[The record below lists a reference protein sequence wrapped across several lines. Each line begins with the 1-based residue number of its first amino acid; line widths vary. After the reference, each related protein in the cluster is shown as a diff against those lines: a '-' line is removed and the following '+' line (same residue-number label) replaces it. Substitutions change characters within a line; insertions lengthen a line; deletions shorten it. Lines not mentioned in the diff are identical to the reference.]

1 MSDGAT
7 KGRSAATRSSVGD
20 AAATLLAHMT
30 TILGGAIEARVR
42 LAAALREAGL
52 TAIPE
57 DPAVVMVFVRTFLVE
72 PLSTL
77 CGPRLTARFVEDVE
91 RLIVP
96 RSDVR
101 LRPRAEGDLGE
112 LKPRVGLVDDEPF
125 RRSSVA
131 RALLH
136 AGLDVIVL
144 EPEQILATDVDVLVA
159 LGDAADPEV
168 LRDLTMPIVRTQANA
183 LAGEVVVRSTAPR
196 DIAEAVRSLVR
207 NKP

>member
-1 MSDGAT
+1 
-7 KGRSAATRSSVGD
+7 
-20 AAATLLAHMT
+20 MT

-42 LAAALREAGL
+42 LEAALRHAGL

-77 CGPRLTARFVEDVE
+77 CGPRVTARFVEDLE
-91 RLIVP
+91 RQIVP

-101 LRPRAEGDLGE
+101 MRPRADGEHGE
-112 LKPRVGLVDDEPF
+112 LKPCVGLVDDEPF
-125 RRSSVA
+125 RRASVA

-144 EPEQILATDVDVLVA
+144 EPDQILTTDVDVLVA

-168 LRDLTMPIVRTQANA
+168 LRDVTMPVVRTQANA
-183 LAGEVVVRSTAPR
+183 LAGEVVARSTAPR
-196 DIAEAVRSLVR
+196 DIAEAVQTVLRPVLRGS
-207 NKP
+207 